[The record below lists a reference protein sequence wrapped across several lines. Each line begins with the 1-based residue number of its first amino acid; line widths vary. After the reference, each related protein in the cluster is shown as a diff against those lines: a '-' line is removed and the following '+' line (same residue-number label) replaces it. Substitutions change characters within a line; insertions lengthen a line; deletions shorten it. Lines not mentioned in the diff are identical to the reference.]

1 MKMNW
6 LFGGDF
12 TATPLDYRLV
22 FLSLLIGFACGHV
35 ISWSYMLT
43 HTGRRVRDQVRNS
56 LLY

>member
-1 MKMNW
+1 MNW